1 MRPTRTTRTERIESN
16 LDDLYEELDLVRD
29 AIKRVL
35 SGEVVNYQIG
45 SRNIERRP
53 MSLSELRSMRKEIM
67 TEIENAEAALDGKKR
82 RKQQGV
88 IFRDW

>member
-1 MRPTRTTRTERIESN
+1 MRTTKTERIEST
-16 LDDLYEELDLVRD
+16 LDELYEEKDLVRD

-35 SGEVVNYQIG
+35 NGEVVSYQIG
-45 SRNIERRP
+45 SRNLERRP
-53 MSLSELRSMRKEIM
+53 LYLPDLRSYRKEIEQ
-67 TEIENAEAALDGKKR
+67 EIDKLEGELNGKAP